1 MRALPEG
8 MPTSIVAEV
17 VSTEL
22 RLTVPRRLTTDRAP
36 GMSHTAGVKMN
47 FEIE

>member
-1 MRALPEG
+1 MS
-8 MPTSIVAEV
+8 TSVVAEE
-17 VSTEL
+17 VSTVM
-22 RLTVPRRLTTDRAP
+22 RFTVPRRLTTDKAP